1 VDGLVK
7 HLLKDIEGRKRR
19 ERMRRRR
26 RSSKEEDAARSGR
39 GSAAKEA

>member
-7 HLLKDIEGRKRR
+7 HLLKDIEGRRRR
-19 ERMRRRR
+19 ERTRRRR